1 MPKILVIE
9 DNAIVRNTI
18 SRILKTGGYEV
29 CLAGDGLQG
38 MSVFRQEHPDLVIS
52 DIIMPE
58 QEGIA
63 TIRQI
68 RAESPD
74 MKIIAISGGARMGN
88 IDFLQIAK
96 KMGACD
102 VLPKPFDPEELLDRV
117 AACLKAA

>member
-1 MPKILVIE
+1 MQTIPVIE
-9 DNAIVRNTI
+9 DNVIVRSTI
-18 SRILKTGGYEV
+18 TRILKKGGYEV
-29 CLAGDGLQG
+29 CTAGDGLQG
-38 MSVFRQEHPDLVIS
+38 MVVFREETPDLVIT

-68 RAESPD
+68 RAENPGAE
-74 MKIIAISGGARMGN
+74 IIAISGGGRMGN
-88 IDFLQIAK
+88 IDFLQVAL

-117 AACLKAA
+117 AACLNAS